1 MKKLLIIALSLLLLL
16 PSCAKAPHS
25 LDGLPSVRKETL
37 RPEEK
42 TEFWKTLSPFSYT
55 PDDSAVPADLVLT
68 FASTLTI
75 LTSLYSFG
83 YRESINL

>member
-1 MKKLLIIALSLLLLL
+1 MNRKTKKALLLLLALLFLL

-25 LDGLPSVRKETL
+25 LDGLPSVREETL

-55 PDDSAVPADLVLT
+55 PDDSAAPADPPIQKSKERT
-68 FASTLTI
+68 HP
-75 LTSLYSFG
+75 
-83 YRESINL
+83 